1 MEKCLGKNLS
11 AHSEEKS
18 SALGD
23 AGRRFVVFVLS
34 VP

>member
-1 MEKCLGKNLS
+1 MEKCLWKDLS

-18 SALGD
+18 SALED
-23 AGRRFVVFVLS
+23 ADRRFVVFVLS